1 VEKAKQKGEGG
12 GLVLETAIVELA
24 KAFKEILQKLGV
36 SVDQLCDIVMQHERR
51 LSRLEGPGDLRCEL
65 NVLKRRVEALTDKS
79 KREEGFEYLAQLCHV
94 LGVEIVEE

>member
-1 VEKAKQKGEGG
+1 M
-12 GLVLETAIVELA
+12 ETAIVELA

-36 SVDQLCDIVMQHERR
+36 SVDQLCDIVMQHEQR

>member
-1 VEKAKQKGEGG
+1 MDKA
-12 GLVLETAIVELA
+12 LAELA
-24 KAFKEILQKLGV
+24 GAFKEILQKFGV
-36 SVDQLCDIVMQHERR
+36 SVDQLCDIVLQQERR
-51 LSRLEGPGDLRCEL
+51 LSRLEGPGDLHCEL

>member
-1 VEKAKQKGEGG
+1 MDKA
-12 GLVLETAIVELA
+12 LAELA
-24 KAFKEILQKLGV
+24 GAFKEILQKFGV
-36 SVDQLCDIVMQHERR
+36 SVDQLCDIVLQQERR
-51 LSRLEGPGDLRCEL
+51 LQRLEGPGDLRAEL